1 MAAFSEEA
9 PRKIPSRERT
19 AAQMP
24 LVFRGVPLPCASKDY
39 LGLLSQGEAS
49 IAFCQAS
56 AHCDG
61 SGSLSPRRRKH
72 RPFAPTDRR
81 GWPRNVSFPGSLR
94 PARIDRP
101 SGSRPH
107 GRIVALSLK
116 CRRPK
121 APPNGAPGENLGFA
135 GSNLVLAWD
144 RFVWAILTPTLVG
157 SASHHI
163 PIPSN
168 PYIW

>member
-39 LGLLSQGEAS
+39 LGLLSQGEAR

-61 SGSLSPRRRKH
+61 SGSLSPRREH
-72 RPFAPTDRR
+72 TGP
-81 GWPRNVSFPGSLR
+81 
-94 PARIDRP
+94 
-101 SGSRPH
+101 
-107 GRIVALSLK
+107 
-116 CRRPK
+116 
-121 APPNGAPGENLGFA
+121 
-135 GSNLVLAWD
+135 SNLRTGA
-144 RFVWAILTPTLVG
+144 AGPETPAFRGAFRLRG
-157 SASHHI
+157 A
-163 PIPSN
+163 N
-168 PYIW
+168 

>member
-1 MAAFSEEA
+1 MAASSEEA

-61 SGSLSPRRRKH
+61 SGSLSPRRRTH
-72 RPFAPTDRR
+72 RPSAPTDRR
-81 GWPRNVSFPGSLR
+81 GWPRKNRTSGGPAVWAGCPEIPGEGPYASPPPR
-94 PARIDRP
+94 RRV
-101 SGSRPH
+101 SRPPPPAESPTTH
-107 GRIVALSLK
+107 LS
-116 CRRPK
+116 
-121 APPNGAPGENLGFA
+121 
-135 GSNLVLAWD
+135 
-144 RFVWAILTPTLVG
+144 T
-157 SASHHI
+157 
-163 PIPSN
+163 
-168 PYIW
+168 

>member
-1 MAAFSEEA
+1 MAMGCGGGGLACGA
-9 PRKIPSRERT
+9 
-19 AAQMP
+19 
-24 LVFRGVPLPCASKDY
+24 KDCP
-39 LGLLSQGEAS
+39 GLLSKGEAS
-49 IAFCQAS
+49 IAFCPAS
-56 AHCDG
+56 ARCDG

-135 GSNLVLAWD
+135 GSDLVLAWD
-144 RFVWAILTPTLVG
+144 RFVGAILTPSVG
-157 SASHHI
+157 R
-163 PIPSN
+163 
-168 PYIW
+168 

>member
-1 MAAFSEEA
+1 MAASSEEA

-61 SGSLSPRRRKH
+61 SGSLSPRRRTH
-72 RPFAPTDRR
+72 RPSAPTDRR
-81 GWPRNVSFPGSLR
+81 GWPGKRQLAGKRTFWADCLNVKSEEER
-94 PARIDRP
+94 E
-101 SGSRPH
+101 
-107 GRIVALSLK
+107 V
-116 CRRPK
+116 
-121 APPNGAPGENLGFA
+121 
-135 GSNLVLAWD
+135 
-144 RFVWAILTPTLVG
+144 
-157 SASHHI
+157 
-163 PIPSN
+163 
-168 PYIW
+168 